1 MAKDESQRREMVR
14 VDDVL
19 EISHKTITPAEK
31 ESLGREII
39 DRSSGGGGMETV
51 ASILQSAGRTVDPD
65 APTWRAISLLDKKLD
80 LLISLLQTDTRSQ
93 EAEFIRCGVNVSGS
107 GIRFPS
113 QQICKKGDFLWNA
126 IIFPTSPALRIE
138 AVAEVGRVA
147 KYPKFLERLPG
158 AIIDISSR
166 FVAINLQDKEEILRY
181 TFQRQRELLRAKR
194 GD

>member
-19 EISHKTITPAEK
+19 EIRHKTITPAEK

-113 QQICKKGDFLWNA
+113 QQI
-126 IIFPTSPALRIE
+126 
-138 AVAEVGRVA
+138 
-147 KYPKFLERLPG
+147 Y
-158 AIIDISSR
+158 
-166 FVAINLQDKEEILRY
+166 
-181 TFQRQRELLRAKR
+181 KR
-194 GD
+194 GTSSGSPSFSPPPPPSGSRPSPRWAAWRNTPNFSKDFPAPSSTYPRDSSPLIYRTKKRSCATPSSGSGNF